1 MTPCQGGRQP
11 PSLERLGGIYPAA
24 SGRVVLLSRPARTK
38 QQREEGRGGQPGVG
52 RTEPGGMVG
61 PIGLSLYVSHHLIPG
76 EIWELVLPC
85 IIQYI
90 ISTIELASN

>member
-1 MTPCQGGRQP
+1 MEYTRP
-11 PSLERLGGIYPAA
+11 PADGSSYSPG
-24 SGRVVLLSRPARTK
+24 
-38 QQREEGRGGQPGVG
+38 QREQSNNGRRARGGQPGVG